1 MHKVFL
7 GGIKNA
13 GSGFVPGRDLWRGPK
28 GHGEVTEVTEVTG
41 EVTERSQRS
50 RERSRS
56 GLSGYIWVASTMGC
70 GGAGGAGAASAPI
83 PRNRLTAEYYSAAPT
98 RWLE

>member
-1 MHKVFL
+1 MHNVLL

-41 EVTERSQRS
+41 EVTEVT
-50 RERSRS
+50 ERSRS

-83 PRNRLTAEYYSAAPT
+83 PRNRLTADYYSAAPT